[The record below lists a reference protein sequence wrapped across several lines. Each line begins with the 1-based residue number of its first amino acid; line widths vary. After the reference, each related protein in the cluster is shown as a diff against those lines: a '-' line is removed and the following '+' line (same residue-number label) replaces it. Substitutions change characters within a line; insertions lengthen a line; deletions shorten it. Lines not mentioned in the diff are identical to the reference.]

1 MNIQEIELA
10 PIEAGRLVIANKAAF
25 AAQIAELT
33 DHYSVLVTDKAE
45 AKRDRAAVNKILKNI
60 DDKRKEAKRQYEAP
74 FKAFEAELKEL
85 TEPLKDASASIDAQI
100 KVLEEEE
107 RKERRA
113 WIEEEYSKF
122 PTDVSL
128 SEVWDEAWLN
138 LSKSKASILSE
149 LTMAIMMAQAKP
161 KDATPIDAIPTG
173 YNGNGVPVFN
183 FDEAREHK
191 LTIFATTAQMQNIER
206 LLVQMGVFYMEA

>member
-10 PIEAGRLVIANKAAF
+10 PIEAGRLAIANKAAF

-33 DHYSVLVTDKAE
+33 EHYSVLVTDKAE
-45 AKRDRAAVNKILKNI
+45 AKRDRATVNKILKSI

-85 TEPLKDASASIDAQI
+85 TEPLKDAGASIDAQI
-100 KVLEEEE
+100 KALEDVE

-113 WIEEEYSKF
+113 WIEEEYSKL

-128 SEVWDEAWLN
+128 SEVWDDAWLN

-161 KDATPIDAIPTG
+161 KDATPIDAVPTG

-191 LTIFATTAQMQNIER
+191 LTIFATSKQMENIER
-206 LLVQMGVFYMEA
+206 LLTQMGVFYMEA

>member
-10 PIEAGRLVIANKAAF
+10 PVEAGRLAIANKAAF

-33 DHYSVLVTDKAE
+33 EHYSVLVTDKAE
-45 AKRDRAAVNKILKNI
+45 AKRDRATVNKILKSI

-85 TEPLKDASASIDAQI
+85 TEPLKVAGASIDAQI
-100 KVLEEEE
+100 KALEEEE

-113 WIEEEYSKF
+113 WIEEEYSKL

-128 SEVWDEAWLN
+128 SEVWDDAWLN
-138 LSKSKASILSE
+138 ISKSKASILSE
-149 LTMAIMMAQAKP
+149 LTMAIRMAQAKP

-191 LTIFATTAQMQNIER
+191 LTVFATSAQMQNIER
-206 LLVQMGVFYMEA
+206 LLTQMGVFYMEA